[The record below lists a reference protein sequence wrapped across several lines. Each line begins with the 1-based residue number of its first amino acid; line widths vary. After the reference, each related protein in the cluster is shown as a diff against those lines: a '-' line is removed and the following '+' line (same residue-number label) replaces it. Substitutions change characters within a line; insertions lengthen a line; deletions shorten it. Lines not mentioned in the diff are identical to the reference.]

1 MSCFHWG
8 KMKKKILIVDDD
20 WEMRSIEKTII
31 ADIDDFE
38 VIEASNGKEAVDLLR
53 YKAVDL
59 LITDVCMPEMNGIEL
74 VEKLRG
80 SGFSIPIVVISGT
93 LDAYTRNI
101 LRTHKQIQFIEKP
114 FSMERLSNVVENLI
128 N

>member
-1 MSCFHWG
+1 
-8 KMKKKILIVDDD
+8 MKKKILIVDDD

-128 N
+128 NWDVG

>member
-1 MSCFHWG
+1 
-8 KMKKKILIVDDD
+8 MKKKILIVDDD

-53 YKAVDL
+53 CKAVDL